1 MLPARVRKQLERT
14 AASPFS
20 MVVELGEHPA
30 VFSTSDQHQHV
41 VIRTGAFDLIEAS
54 PDKRVRFVSLFED
67 LVSTLDV
74 RIQLHVA
81 SRLASGEACAD
92 PRLARYLGERALTSP
107 SYERT
112 VHLVLSDAPPQIDR
126 LAARWHRMRG
136 NVVATTPD
144 AAVAEALLR
153 QADGAI
159 NQLRGMGF
167 PPPCV

>member
-1 MLPARVRKQLERT
+1 MLPAPVRKQLERT
-14 AASPFS
+14 APSPFS

-67 LVSTLDV
+67 LLSTLDV

-81 SRLASGEACAD
+81 SRLSSGEACAD
-92 PRLARYLGERALTSP
+92 TRLARYLGERALTNP

-112 VHLVLSDAPPQIDR
+112 VHLVLSDAPPQLDR
-126 LAARWHRMRG
+126 LAARSQPML
-136 NVVATTPD
+136 ATVR
-144 AAVAEALLR
+144 AA
-153 QADGAI
+153 
-159 NQLRGMGF
+159 
-167 PPPCV
+167 PPH